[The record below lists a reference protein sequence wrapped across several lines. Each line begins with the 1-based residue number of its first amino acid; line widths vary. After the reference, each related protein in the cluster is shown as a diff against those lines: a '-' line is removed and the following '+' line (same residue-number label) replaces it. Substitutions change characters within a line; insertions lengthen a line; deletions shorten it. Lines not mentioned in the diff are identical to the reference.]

1 MPPFFPISPHFSLC
15 GRGKVLAM
23 ENFGKAQAYSDHPPP
38 FSYATVSLTIYSHQG
53 GKHWDRVIMIGLR
66 LPLYPQN
73 KGFLNWKHPFQMLLK
88 IIFRGLEDGKLLQM
102 GKKRPCDVRHFQ
114 GNFQSGAII

>member
-23 ENFGKAQAYSDHPPP
+23 ENFGKAQTYSDPPS

-53 GKHWDRVIMIGLR
+53 GKRWHRVIMIGLR

-73 KGFLNWKHPFQMLLK
+73 NGFLNCKHPFQMLLK
-88 IIFRGLEDGKLLQM
+88 IIFRGLVDLRM
-102 GKKRPCDVRHFQ
+102 GNCCRWVKSDLATC
-114 GNFQSGAII
+114 AIFKATFNLGQ